1 MQVGKKQTSIKNQGH
16 QKTLNYQNEKGEED
30 TEAHALGVLA
40 GEGETDAVPQ
50 LEVVKEGLGVV
61 DSEGETLGE
70 IVLVAQL
77 LPE

>member
-1 MQVGKKQTSIKNQGH
+1 MEESEGE
-16 QKTLNYQNEKGEED
+16 TLGEVVPVAQLLPEREGEGEED

-50 LEVVKEGLGVV
+50 LEVVKEGLGVE
-61 DSEGETLGE
+61 DSESETLGE